1 MAADSAVANLAGSC
15 DQVEAGVCP
24 VSTFVNVMSDP
35 RGTGKIG
42 TPTGPSG
49 PVAEGAIVR
58 LLVGQA
64 YGFIALRDGREVFF
78 HRADLKDQTT
88 FNVLQVGDVVA
99 FELIDDRISG
109 ARAIHVVRS
118 RSRA

>member
-1 MAADSAVANLAGSC
+1 
-15 DQVEAGVCP
+15 
-24 VSTFVNVMSDP
+24 MSEH

-42 TPTGPSG
+42 RPTEPAGPASQG
-49 PVAEGAIVR
+49 TVVR

-78 HRADLKDQTT
+78 HRADLKDSTT
-88 FNVLQVGDVVA
+88 FNRLQVGDVVA

-109 ARAIHVVRS
+109 ARAVHVVQS

>member
-1 MAADSAVANLAGSC
+1 
-15 DQVEAGVCP
+15 
-24 VSTFVNVMSDP
+24 MSEH

-42 TPTGPSG
+42 RPIGPAG
-49 PVAEGAIVR
+49 PVSQGTVVR

-78 HRADLKDQTT
+78 HRADLKDPTT
-88 FNVLQVGDVVA
+88 FNVLQVGDAVS

-109 ARAIHVVRS
+109 ARATHLVRS
-118 RSRA
+118 GSRA